1 MPDLLKNNL
10 LETSVLSLFKSRTG
24 IEDIWKWLK
33 GAYGNTKLLLK
44 KKLSQIRYISQLWKI
59 RDQEKLVDALNKIIN
74 IVTELYQLA
83 EQHKIKWRLYSGDGL
98 VKIYQMMGDS
108 QVTRWLSTI
117 CEVEYNDAQ
126 TWHDLIEFL
135 DHDLKIQQ
143 QKLLI
148 QNKSENIR

>member
-1 MPDLLKNNL
+1 
-10 LETSVLSLFKSRTG
+10 
-24 IEDIWKWLK
+24 
-33 GAYGNTKLLLK
+33 
-44 KKLSQIRYISQLWKI
+44 
-59 RDQEKLVDALNKIIN
+59 
-74 IVTELYQLA
+74 
-83 EQHKIKWRLYSGDGL
+83 
-98 VKIYQMMGDS
+98 MMGDS

-148 QNKSENIR
+148 QNKSENIRRKQAFEENGPV